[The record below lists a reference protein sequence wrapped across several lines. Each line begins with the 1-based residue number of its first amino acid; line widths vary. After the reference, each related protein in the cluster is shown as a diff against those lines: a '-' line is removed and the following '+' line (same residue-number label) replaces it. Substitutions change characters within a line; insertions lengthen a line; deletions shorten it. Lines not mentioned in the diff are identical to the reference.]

1 MKLMK
6 RNRNMLLLV
15 AGLLLLLS
23 LPATSLAQG
32 RSRGRGQE
40 KKLGKFVN
48 GHDARDGRWDGRGP
62 VIGRRTVVSN
72 RVFRQRRAVIFN
84 SRDFGRNRR
93 FRDRELRRRNFEN
106 DNFLRAQRLRRRPAR
121 LNRRGF

>member
-1 MKLMK
+1 MK
-6 RNRNMLLLV
+6 RNRNMLLLI

-23 LPATSLAQG
+23 IPATSFAQG

-40 KKLGKFVN
+40 KKLEKFVN
-48 GHDARDGRWDGRGP
+48 GHDARAGRWDGRGP

-72 RVFRQRRAVIFN
+72 RVFRQRRAVILN
-84 SRDFGRNRR
+84 NRDFGRNRR